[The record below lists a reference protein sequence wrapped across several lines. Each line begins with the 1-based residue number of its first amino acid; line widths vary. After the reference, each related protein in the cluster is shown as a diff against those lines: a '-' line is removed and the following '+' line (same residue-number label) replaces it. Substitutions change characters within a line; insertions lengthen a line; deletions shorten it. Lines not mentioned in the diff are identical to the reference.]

1 MSPAACDVVGVG
13 VIAVDDMFYV
23 DSYPLVANFKQRV
36 RERLRQGG
44 GTMSCGLAAAARLGS
59 RCRALGRLGDNE
71 LSHFVY
77 EKLGGIGVDLSLLE
91 KDPPAEPVYCVIIVS
106 KETGSRAIFGD
117 YNKTNGLA
125 PHELRPEWFSSA
137 KVLLVDHYG
146 PPTILQAVKLGKAAG
161 LQVVS
166 DIERNV
172 PELPEIRQYVDH
184 LVCSAEFAL
193 PYTNCSTPEAACV
206 SLEQSGRHAT
216 VVVTAGEH
224 GCYYCTRERPQVTHV
239 TPYKVKAVDTT
250 GCGDV
255 FHGVFCHGIA
265 QGWPI
270 EKVIEYANAGAAIKA
285 MRTGGWLAVPTV
297 EDIEQILSRG
307 K

>member
-1 MSPAACDVVGVG
+1 MQPAPCDIVGVG
-13 VIAVDDMFYV
+13 VIAVDDMFFV

-36 RERLRQGG
+36 RERRRQGG
-44 GTMSCGLAAAARLGS
+44 GTMSCGLAASAKLGS

-71 LSHFVY
+71 LSHYVY
-77 EKLGGIGVDLSLLE
+77 EKLGGGGVDLSLLE
-91 KDPPAEPVYCVIIVS
+91 KDRDAEPVYCVIIVS
-106 KETGSRAIFGD
+106 KETGSRAIYGD
-117 YNKTNGLA
+117 YNKTNGLQ
-125 PHELRPEWFSSA
+125 PDELKPEWFSNA

-193 PYTNCSTPEAACV
+193 PYTNCSTPDAACA

-216 VVVTAGEH
+216 VVVTAGDQ
-224 GCYYCTRERPQVTHV
+224 GCYYCTREDAQVRHV
-239 TPYKVKAVDTT
+239 PPHRVTAADTT

-270 EKVIEYANAGAAIKA
+270 EKTVRWANAGGAVKA
-285 MRTGGWLAVPTV
+285 TRTGGWMAVPTAQ
-297 EDIEQILSRG
+297 EIETLLA
-307 K
+307 KE